1 MAAWNI
7 SLKALFGV
15 LPITLLLAVSGC
27 DGSDDGGS
35 GSGSGELSRVIHV
48 PADQTTYKVDGL
60 SDGTWHFAVTALDR
74 AGLES
79 GKSAIV
85 SKAI

>member
-15 LPITLLLAVSGC
+15 LPITLLPAVSGC
-27 DGSDDGGS
+27 DSSDDGGN
-35 GSGSGELSRVIHV
+35 GSGNVSRVIHV
-48 PADQTTYKVDGL
+48 HADQTTYKVDGL